1 MKVIFDSNVW
11 QIISIPE
18 DPQYANEPL
27 LNDFIKIRQ
36 AIVDGRIEA
45 YLSETIFTLEAIKKV
60 ERQDFF
66 SSRKLKIDFR
76 EKVEG
81 NTVNTGIAIGPEKGI
96 DFSERPILKK
106 YFDKAIEI
114 GFRIISLPRIGG
126 MVNEEIEDIRYK
138 LENGEF
144 SKYFDKACEVSDKIK
159 SNGAGISQ
167 IEEIG
172 KVYNHSNWMKGL
184 KKAPQTKHKKIGK
197 AVAEWADGDSV
208 AICIGLECDYFCT
221 RDQAKGAGNKSV
233 LSCDNLEWLKRDYD
247 FDTILPEEL
256 AKICG

>member
-11 QIISIPE
+11 QIIAIPN
-18 DPQYANEPL
+18 DPQYVNEPL
-27 LNDFIKIRQ
+27 LSEFKKIRQ
-36 AIVDGRIEA
+36 AIIEGKIEA

-66 SSRKLKIDFR
+66 SSRKPKIDFK
-76 EKVEG
+76 EKVVG
-81 NTVNTGIAIGPEKGI
+81 NTINTGITIGPEKGI
-96 DFSERPILKK
+96 DFNERPILKK
-106 YFDKAIEI
+106 YFEEAIAL

-126 MVNEEIEDIRYK
+126 MVNEEIEDVRYK

-144 SKYFDKACEVSDKIK
+144 SKYFDIACEVSNRIEG
-159 SNGAGISQ
+159 NGAGMSQ

-172 KVYNHSNWMKGL
+172 KAYNPTKWLKGL
-184 KKAPQTKHKKIGK
+184 KKAPPTEYKKIGK

-233 LSCDNLEWLKRDYD
+233 LSFDNLEWLKRDYG
-247 FDTILPEEL
+247 FETILPEKL
-256 AKICG
+256 ATICG